1 MLSRVADSLYWMT
14 RYIERAENVARFIDV
29 NVHMTLDLPTGAVE
43 QWDPLVATTGDH
55 EMFAQLYGEKAT
67 HENTIKFLAFDPANP
82 NSIVSCLRVARENA
96 RSVRQFITLE
106 MWEQVNKFYMMVN
119 SPTASTVAM
128 EAPHDFFSDIM
139 MASQLFLGITDAT
152 MSHGEGWHFCHM
164 GRMLERADKTSR
176 LLDVKYFML
185 LPSTSY
191 VGTPYDDILW
201 SAVLR
206 STSAFEMYRKKHQQI
221 FPDRVVEFLVLDRE
235 FPRAIHNCVIAAE
248 ESLRAISGTPGGHF
262 RNQAEKRLGKIR
274 GELAYI
280 QVDEIIRTGLHE
292 FLDDLQ
298 DSLNASGQ
306 AIFDTFFALRPID
319 GPAAIK
325 KGTVER

>member
-1 MLSRVADSLYWMT
+1 MS
-14 RYIERAENVARFIDV
+14 RYIERAENVSRFIDV
-29 NVHMTLDLPTGAVE
+29 NVHMTLDLPLGAVE
-43 QWDPLVATTGDH
+43 QWEPLIATTGDD
-55 EMFAQLYGEKAT
+55 ELFAELYGPKANR
-67 HENTIKFLAFDPANP
+67 ENTIRFLAFDVANP

-96 RSVRQFITLE
+96 RSVRQFITAE
-106 MWEQVNKFYMMVN
+106 MWEQLNKFYMTVN
-119 SPTASTVAM
+119 STTASLRAV
-128 EAPHDFFSDIM
+128 ESPHDFFTDIM

-185 LPSTSY
+185 LPSVGY

-235 FPRAIHNCVIAAE
+235 FPRAIHHCVIDAE
-248 ESLRAISGTPGGHF
+248 ESLRAISGTPGGTF
-262 RNQAEKRLGKIR
+262 QNLAEQRLGRIR
-274 GELAYI
+274 AEMAYV
-280 QVDEIIRTGLHE
+280 QVEDIIRDGLHE
-292 FLDDLQ
+292 FLDGLQ
-298 DSLNASGQ
+298 DRLNASGQ

-319 GPAAIK
+319 GAVAVK
-325 KGTVER
+325 KGSAER